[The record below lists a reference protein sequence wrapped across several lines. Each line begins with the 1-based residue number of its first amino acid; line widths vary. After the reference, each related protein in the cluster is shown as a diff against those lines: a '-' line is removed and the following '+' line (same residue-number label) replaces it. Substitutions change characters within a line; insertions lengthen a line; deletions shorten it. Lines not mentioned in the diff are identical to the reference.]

1 MKGPIIILHDV
12 MRRATKKVREKFSFS
27 FFFFFLGI
35 REKSSFICFAL
46 HGE

>member
-12 MRRATKKVREKFSFS
+12 MRRATKKVREN
-27 FFFFFLGI
+27 FFFLGI
-35 REKSSFICFAL
+35 REKAAFICFAL